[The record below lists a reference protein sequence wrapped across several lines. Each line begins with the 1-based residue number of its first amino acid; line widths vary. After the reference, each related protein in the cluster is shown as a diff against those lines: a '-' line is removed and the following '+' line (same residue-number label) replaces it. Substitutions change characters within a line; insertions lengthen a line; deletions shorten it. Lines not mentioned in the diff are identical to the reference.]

1 VTRDLGP
8 PEKEGPSGSQAA
20 RPHQQLADPTTNDPQ
35 HNNGE
40 LVGHHLDTLGA
51 EALDYARHHWPVFPL
66 RGKVPAIPKR
76 LGGRGVLDATTDVE
90 QVIVWWSGR
99 YRGCNIGLRLPGHI
113 IVIDIDPRN
122 GGLEALAELE
132 NRHGKLPETLT
143 TISGRGDG
151 GYHAYFRR
159 PPGELSGRR
168 LGRGVDLKTHL
179 GYVVAAPSVHPDTGK
194 PYVRVDH
201 PVATPPAWLITL
213 LLPEKPAHRITA
225 ARPRLS
231 LSGGLGRSIADDFSA
246 NTSWAEILE
255 PHGWTCSSGDPD
267 ADGARWLHPTHTS
280 ACSAT
285 VRNGCLFVYSTST
298 VFDVTEPSNPKG
310 YTRFRAYALLEHG
323 GDMKA
328 AARHLRGRK

>member
-1 VTRDLGP
+1 MSLP
-8 PEKEGPSGSQAA
+8 AA
-20 RPHQQLADPTTNDPQ
+20 GDADNAKPKPD
-35 HNNGE
+35 
-40 LVGHHLDTLGA
+40 LDTIGA
-51 EALDYARHHWPVFPL
+51 EALAYASNHWPVFPL
-66 RGKVPAIPKR
+66 NGKVPAIRNPHPKGSPER
-76 LGGRGVLDATTDVE
+76 ETCKGECGLQGHGLFDATTDVDT
-90 QVIVWWSGR
+90 VTAWWTGR
-99 YRGCNIGLRLPGHI
+99 YAGCNIGLRPPPHI
-113 IVIDIDPRN
+113 IVIDVDPRN

-280 ACSAT
+280 SCSAT
-285 VRNGCLFVYSTST
+285 VRHGCLFVWSTST
-298 VFDVTEPSNPKG
+298 VFDVTEPGNRHG
-310 YTRFRAYALLEHG
+310 YTRFRAYAELNHG
-323 GDMKA
+323 GDMSA
-328 AARHLRGRK
+328 AARALSEGVSR